1 MSVSSSIQILARVRL
16 LLLARIQFTV
26 CLQHCGG
33 RPYKHE
39 IFYGAR
45 GNRLELVVTMLISRR
60 NQEELVN
67 I

>member
-45 GNRLELVVTMLISRR
+45 GEQAGTGGYYVDFTKEPRGTC
-60 NQEELVN
+60 
-67 I
+67 